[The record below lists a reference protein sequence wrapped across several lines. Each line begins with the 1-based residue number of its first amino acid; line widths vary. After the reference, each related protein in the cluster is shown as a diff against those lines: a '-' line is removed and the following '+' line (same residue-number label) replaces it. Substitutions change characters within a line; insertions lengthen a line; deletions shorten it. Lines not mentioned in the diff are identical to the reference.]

1 MATKK
6 SAAKLIG
13 MDWDFKSLFD
23 EAVRTLP
30 QRAMVRRDNIWAS
43 EMMGDAYSR
52 YLRMWAH
59 PQSNP
64 SNERSNRKFIM
75 GHITEW
81 IIEMI
86 LTVTGILQAKQLR
99 GEVQLPGLLKVT
111 GKLDF
116 IAGGN
121 IDWVKAKEQLEMI
134 QKLFAVS
141 IADMPP
147 IIFHA
152 ITHIFSR
159 MEKMFTLV
167 PLREYILEV
176 KSCSGMIMKL
186 IQKSM
191 QPRPRHKMQPLHY
204 LLANKEIPAA
214 QLLYVSKDDALL
226 ENFIITPTPPLLK
239 TYRDDVKMMT
249 DYYNNSGKNYIKN
262 LPPRELELIFEED
275 SFTFQKNMN
284 VQYSNYL
291 TMGWGYAD
299 FDAFEKQWAPVKASY
314 NRTFKRHVLEGTV
327 QIGKTGKPS
336 IMKLTPANI
345 DTIREAKVL
354 FPLWDK
360 YVAKAKAAG
369 AFDKPETEE
378 DGE

>member
-1 MATKK
+1 MAKA
-6 SAAKLIG
+6 AAKLIG

-30 QRAMVRRDNIWAS
+30 SRAMVKRDNIWAS
-43 EMMGDAYSR
+43 EMGGDAYSR
-52 YLRMWAH
+52 YLKMWAH
-59 PQSNP
+59 PMTNP
-64 SNERSNRKFIM
+64 PNERSNRKFIM

-81 IIEMI
+81 IVEMI
-86 LTVTGILQAKQLR
+86 LSVTGILQAKQLR

-111 GKLDF
+111 GRLDF

-121 IDWVKAKEQLEMI
+121 IDWVKGREQLEMI
-134 QKLFAVS
+134 QKLFAVTV
-141 IADMPP
+141 ADMPP

-152 ITHIFSR
+152 ITHIFNR

-191 QPRPRHKMQPLHY
+191 QPRPRHKLQPFHY
-204 LLANKEIPAA
+204 LLANKDVPAA
-214 QLLYVSKDDALL
+214 KLLYFSKDDAII
-226 ENFIITPTPPLLK
+226 EVFIIERTKELAK
-239 TYRDDVKMMT
+239 IYSDDVKMMT
-249 DYYNNSGKNYIKN
+249 GYYNNSGKNYMKN
-262 LPPRELELIFEED
+262 LPPKEHEIIFEED

-284 VQYSNYL
+284 VQYNNYL

-299 FDAFEKQWAPVKASY
+299 FDAFEKQWAPVKAKY
-314 NRTFKRHVLEGTV
+314 NRAFKRHVLEGTE
-327 QIGKTGKPS
+327 QISKTGKPS

-345 DTIREAKVL
+345 DTIKEAKVL

-360 YVAKAKAAG
+360 YIAKAKAAG
-369 AFDKPETEE
+369 VFDKPEQEGE
-378 DGE
+378 DE